1 MDFLEGGVLIGG
13 LKIWTLSD
21 DAEVH
26 ISNAILRVGTIVH
39 RLPTGPMLVGIWGA
53 RGYEEIAEVLW

>member
-1 MDFLEGGVLIGG
+1 MIGG

-26 ISNAILRVGTIVH
+26 ISNAIFRVGTIVH

>member
-1 MDFLEGGVLIGG
+1 MIGRLE
-13 LKIWTLSD
+13 IWTLSN

-26 ISNAILRVGTIVH
+26 ISNTNLRVGTIVH
-39 RLPTGPMLVGIWGA
+39 RLPTGPMLVGKWGA

>member
-1 MDFLEGGVLIGG
+1 MISA

-26 ISNAILRVGTIVH
+26 ISHAIFRVRTIVH
-39 RLPTGPMLVGIWGA
+39 RLPTGPMPVGKWGA
-53 RGYEEIAEVLW
+53 RGYEEITEVLW